1 MNDNVILI
9 EHPMLQ
15 HKLSLMRKKES
26 TSQEFRNLLYEIST
40 FLVFEATR
48 ESSLTKLKIETP
60 LQAMDAPFV
69 NEEFAL
75 ISILRAGNGILEGML
90 KMLPNALGHIYLP

>member
-26 TSQEFRNLLYEIST
+26 TSQEFRN
-40 FLVFEATR
+40 FFM
-48 ESSLTKLKIETP
+48 KFP
-60 LQAMDAPFV
+60 LF
-69 NEEFAL
+69 
-75 ISILRAGNGILEGML
+75 
-90 KMLPNALGHIYLP
+90 

>member
-26 TSQEFRNLLYEIST
+26 TSQEFRNLLYEISI
-40 FLVFEATR
+40 FR
-48 ESSLTKLKIETP
+48 
-60 LQAMDAPFV
+60 
-69 NEEFAL
+69 
-75 ISILRAGNGILEGML
+75 
-90 KMLPNALGHIYLP
+90 